1 MRVLHDYLIPE
12 IRGQSHHKRRRS
24 NVRRAAALGVALAV
38 IAVAVSPA
46 FGLGGRLLAL
56 LEGGP
61 LLPGTSLEQAGA
73 VAQLDTS
80 WGRRA
85 TLWVAPTESGGRC
98 VFLQWS
104 AAGETP
110 PAPEANGAG
119 QCELGAPQPQPGPL
133 ELSLTASPLGQGRFG
148 VLLSGRVAPAGSIA
162 RLVLSSP
169 AGERPLAL
177 RSGYFLAELGVAPS
191 ASALPGPATLVG
203 YAADGSQVAQVDLER
218 FLEMAEPKVSRRTL
232 SLQAASPRG
241 TSRALASCY
250 PDALVPLVYPNRTGF
265 GRGNVTC
272 DPGAPT
278 WQYTARLVNRAGNI
292 LASKMGGP
300 ISGSLSVFTDTV
312 SCAGAIVHSFLY
324 INVGGQGKSDTSGET
339 SC

>member
-1 MRVLHDYLIPE
+1 
-12 IRGQSHHKRRRS
+12 
-24 NVRRAAALGVALAV
+24 VALAG
-38 IAVAVSPA
+38 AMAAPPA
-46 FGLGGRLLAL
+46 GLGGRLLAL

-61 LLPGTSLEQAGA
+61 LPPGASLEQARA

-85 TLWVAPTESGGRC
+85 TLWEAPTESGGRC

-104 AAGETP
+104 AGGQAP
-110 PAPEANGAG
+110 PAPEPNGAG
-119 QCELGAPQPQPGPL
+119 QCQLGEPQPQAAPL
-133 ELSLTASPLGQGRFG
+133 EVSLDWSPLGQGRFG
-148 VLLSGRVAPAGSIA
+148 VLLSGRVAPASGIV
-162 RLVLSSP
+162 RLALRLP

-177 RSGYFLAELGVAPS
+177 RSRYFLAELGVASS

-203 YAADGSQVAQVDLER
+203 YAAEGSRTAQLDLER
-218 FLEMAEPKVSRRTL
+218 FVEMAEPKFARRAV
-232 SLQAASPRG
+232 SLQAAWPRAP
-241 TSRALASCY
+241 SQALASCY

-278 WQYTARLVNRAGNI
+278 WQYTVRLVNRAGNI